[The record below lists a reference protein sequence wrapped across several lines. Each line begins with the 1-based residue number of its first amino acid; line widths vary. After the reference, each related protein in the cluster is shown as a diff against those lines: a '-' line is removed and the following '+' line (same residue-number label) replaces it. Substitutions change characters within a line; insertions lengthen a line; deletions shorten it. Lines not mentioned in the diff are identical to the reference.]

1 MWITQQRVKD
11 FFNARQNFSILVQKK
26 SCWWDKDQIE
36 IVSRVDGKG
45 GNLKPDET
53 PVCTLLPALNL
64 AWTWPSSFT
73 YLIFKIM
80 IGTSVSWKDDIWKNP
95 EPGLTQSGPSPGL
108 VLLPS
113 RPQDIKGETLKRWQW
128 ASPEWN
134 WQGNHDGLEP
144 ALKKWAGSR

>member
-95 EPGLTQSGPSPGL
+95 EPGPDTEWTLTRAGP
-108 VLLPS
+108 
-113 RPQDIKGETLKRWQW
+113 
-128 ASPEWN
+128 
-134 WQGNHDGLEP
+134 P
-144 ALKKWAGSR
+144 ALSPPRHKRRDPQEVAVGITRMELARKSWRASASS